1 MNRENAIDILSDL
14 IKIKTVNGNELEVA
28 NYLKDLLLKNGI
40 QSKLV
45 KFAENRANLIA
56 EIENGPGK
64 TLVLSGHMDVVSPGD
79 ESQWT
84 FHPFEAHI
92 EDDVIWGRGTSDM
105 KSGLAALTIAFIE
118 TAKEKNF
125 SGKIKL
131 IATVGEEIGELG
143 AEQLT
148 DLGYVEDVDAILI
161 AEPCNLGVVYA
172 HKGSLNYKVSS
183 KGVAAHSSTPEIGKN
198 AVEHLNRAMSE
209 ISKHFEKRAED
220 FSNEML
226 GKMTHSITVVEG
238 GTQVN
243 SIPDFA
249 EFEANVRT
257 IPELK
262 NQQIIEEIQEILA
275 RLNKEKDFE
284 LNMEVTANQSPVQSD
299 ANSKL
304 VKTIIDVVKEMP
316 DLLPMN
322 LMKSMGE
329 VLGKDLRETLDVSF
343 SEIKPMAVAGTTD
356 AAQFMKD
363 RSDIELAVYGPG
375 MPMLNHKIDERLPLK
390 QYIDFIEAYIR
401 IIDNYMN
408 V

>member
-1 MNRENAIDILSDL
+1 MNRENAINILSDL

-28 NYLKDLLLKNGI
+28 NYLRDLLLKNGI

-79 ESQWT
+79 ESKWT
-84 FHPFEAHI
+84 FPPFESHI

-118 TAKEKNF
+118 TAKKKNF

-148 DLGYVEDVDAILI
+148 DLGYVDDVDAILI

-209 ISKHFEKRAED
+209 ISAYFEKKAED
-220 FSNEML
+220 FSNEKL
-226 GKMTHSITVVEG
+226 GKMTHSITVVKG

-257 IPELK
+257 IPEFK
-262 NQQIIEEIQEILA
+262 NKQIIEEIQEILA

-284 LNMEVTANQSPVQSD
+284 LNMEVTANQAPVQSD
-299 ANSKL
+299 PNSKL
-304 VKTIIDVVKEMP
+304 IKAIVSVVKEIP

-329 VLGKDLRETLDVSF
+329 LIGKDLTTISDAAF
-343 SEIKPMAVAGTTD
+343 SEIKPVAVAGTTD
-356 AAQFMKD
+356 AAQFMKNK
-363 RSDIELAVYGPG
+363 SNIELAVYGPG
-375 MPMLNHKIDERLPLK
+375 VPMLNHKIDERLPLK
-390 QYIDFIEAYIR
+390 QYTDFIEAYIR
-401 IIDNYMN
+401 IIDKYMS